1 MEATTI
7 KQSLLSLISEMAK
20 EPEHYVK
27 NPGKDFTR
35 NRKLTFETM
44 LKMMLCMGGNT
55 LNEELYDWF
64 EFSADPPSVSAF
76 VQQRNKLLPTALQEL
91 FERFNTTCNEKV
103 FHQGYQLL
111 AIDGTDLRL
120 PTNKNDD
127 LSFMQNE

>member
-1 MEATTI
+1 MTLFFCQKALTKQNICLRWPLNIPLREDANLEATTI

-64 EFSADPPSVSAF
+64 EFSADTPSVSAF
-76 VQQRNKLLPTALQEL
+76 V
-91 FERFNTTCNEKV
+91 
-103 FHQGYQLL
+103 
-111 AIDGTDLRL
+111 
-120 PTNKNDD
+120 
-127 LSFMQNE
+127 